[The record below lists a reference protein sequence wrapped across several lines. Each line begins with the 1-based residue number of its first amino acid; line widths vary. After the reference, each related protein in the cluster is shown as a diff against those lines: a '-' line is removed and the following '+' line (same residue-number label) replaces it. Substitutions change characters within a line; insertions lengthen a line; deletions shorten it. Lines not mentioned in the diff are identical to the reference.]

1 MTDVTEPTNRK
12 TPEVRIRR
20 RVLMTP
26 NYGLVHPDT
35 ERRVRVIGLIHAGE
49 PGYYLQI
56 KQLVEMLRLGGAQVH
71 SEGTGLGDL
80 IRNPPPDLTAEE
92 KEILD
97 LQVAADR
104 GAARHATPD
113 PAWVHQYAGF
123 GGWPTGWQRIDLPYL
138 QELRAIG
145 TEPIGRQLRLA
156 LASQGSGPAP
166 SKTRTRMPRHGA
178 AWAYRFAAAG
188 IHGPRKATD
197 PVRIDRRN
205 AVALAGVDATTRDV
219 VLLWGTAHVPGLVA
233 GLKARGFR
241 PGTKCGTGSGGFP
254 ACR

>member
-156 LASQGSGPAP
+156 VASQGSGPAP
-166 SKTRTRMPRHGA
+166 SKVDGGQHAEVGTYWADMRRQNAVWIAGDRILRFPARVVRHRPAEVVDQVRA
-178 AWAYRFAAAG
+178 ALLAAG
-188 IHGPRKATD
+188 
-197 PVRIDRRN
+197 
-205 AVALAGVDATTRDV
+205 
-219 VLLWGTAHVPGLVA
+219 W
-233 GLKARGFR
+233 R
-241 PGTKCGTGSGGFP
+241 PP
-254 ACR
+254 A